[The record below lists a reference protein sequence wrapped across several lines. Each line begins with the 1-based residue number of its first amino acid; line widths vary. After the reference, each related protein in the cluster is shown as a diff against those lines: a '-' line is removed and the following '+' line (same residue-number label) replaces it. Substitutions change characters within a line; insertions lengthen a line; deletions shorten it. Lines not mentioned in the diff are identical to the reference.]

1 MSRYQARLQ
10 EATAEEVLSQL
21 DGPEGLFAV
30 TRSEL
35 IYIDDNGVQRAP
47 LRQVRRVTSRGGEL
61 LVMGDGGPLIRTPVK
76 SFQIDELRLFFES
89 VKTFAARSRQEAP
102 PPPPQPAPAPA
113 APASEP
119 SATVE
124 EALTDAQTA
133 PEEAAPDPAPT
144 PPPPAEEG
152 TAPPRASR
160 DAARPARPTRLLLK
174 LIGLA
179 TLGVT
184 AGWVATHPEA
194 DPLTLA
200 GVAVV
205 GLGLAAMEW
214 HVSEIS

>member
-102 PPPPQPAPAPA
+102 PSPPPTRARAGGPR
-113 APASEP
+113 
-119 SATVE
+119 
-124 EALTDAQTA
+124 LGAQ
-133 PEEAAPDPAPT
+133 
-144 PPPPAEEG
+144 
-152 TAPPRASR
+152 R
-160 DAARPARPTRLLLK
+160 DR
-174 LIGLA
+174 
-179 TLGVT
+179 
-184 AGWVATHPEA
+184 
-194 DPLTLA
+194 
-200 GVAVV
+200 
-205 GLGLAAMEW
+205 
-214 HVSEIS
+214 